1 MGPSGP
7 HWGVV
12 MKHRAHRLVTALFVV
27 TTLLMS
33 VNAGAN
39 DTRLSAPAIIRSMLA
54 TPDEEIDFAKAK
66 LTFDKLV
73 TPTLDI
79 AASLKRLDAISQT
92 VTRMAGPSPSDRA
105 KLTAIRTYLYESGDW
120 NERRPYQ
127 YDVTDPKGQKLSN
140 RLLASY
146 LETRRGNCVTMPIL
160 FLILTDRMHL
170 PVALSRAPLHFFIKY
185 TDDVSGQALNLET
198 TSGGYPA
205 RDSWIREQ
213 MPMTDQAIAN
223 GLYLRAL
230 TRRETLAAMAAVVV
244 EANLERQR
252 FQEGI
257 EVADTI
263 LEHDPTFAYM
273 LAKRGSA
280 FADQIETEFVQKY
293 PRPTDIPLAL
303 RPRYQMLQARN
314 FADFAKA
321 EALGWR
327 EDQ

>member
-1 MGPSGP
+1 MRYHAS
-7 HWGVV
+7 
-12 MKHRAHRLVTALFVV
+12 RLAAAFFAV
-27 TTLLMS
+27 TTLLSS
-33 VNAGAN
+33 VNAGAQ
-39 DTRLSAPAIIRSMLA
+39 DDPLSAPATVRSVLA
-54 TPDEEIDFAKAK
+54 TPDAEIDFAKAK

-73 TPTLDI
+73 SPTLDI
-79 AASLKRLDAISQT
+79 SATLNQIDLASET
-92 VTRMAGPSPSDRA
+92 VTRMAGPSPSNRA
-105 KLTAIRTYLYESGDW
+105 KLIAIRTYIYERGDW
-120 NERRPYQ
+120 NDRRPFQ
-127 YDVTDPKGQKLSN
+127 YDKTDPQGQKLSN

-146 LETRRGNCVTMPIL
+146 LDTRRGNCITMPIL
-160 FLILTDRMHL
+160 FLILADRMHL

-185 TDDVSGQALNLET
+185 TDDVTGQTLNLET

-213 MPMTDQAIAN
+213 IPMTDQAIAN

-244 EANLERQR
+244 EADLERQR

-257 EVADTI
+257 EIANIV
-263 LEHDPTFAYM
+263 LEHDPTFAHM

-280 FADQIETEFVQKY
+280 FAAQIETEFVQKY
-293 PRPTDIPLAL
+293 PRPADIPSSL
-303 RPRYQMLQARN
+303 RPRFQVLQERN
-314 FADFAKA
+314 LSDFAKA